1 MNGYEKDEQTLEVTY
16 DDKLCGRRGGR
27 GCCNPFLGPHKIY
40 IKIYSQRRL
49 EK

>member
-27 GCCNPFLGPHKIY
+27 GHESFRGSGK
-40 IKIYSQRRL
+40 
-49 EK
+49 